1 MKKCLKK
8 MILLAAILDLSLVLS
23 SCLSLPK
30 ESSFEKFEK
39 DDAVYEI
46 LVGSV
51 SVTKEQLEEIAIE
64 KQMQEILSTMLL
76 QKNAGMESKDA
87 IEEGSELETKTL
99 YLDVEISQRSFLK
112 SVDQINSIYVLYS
125 LKDPNGEL
133 VLKKG
138 LYKETKETVLSS
150 TEQFRIAKRIV
161 KNL

>member
-1 MKKCLKK
+1 MKKSLKK
-8 MILLAAILDLSLVLS
+8 MILLVAILDSSLVLL

-64 KQMQEILSTMLL
+64 KQMHEILSTMLL
-76 QKNAGMESKDA
+76 QKNADTESEVEAENK
-87 IEEGSELETKTL
+87 IL

-125 LKDPNGEL
+125 LKDQNGEL

>member
-8 MILLAAILDLSLVLS
+8 MILLVAVLDSSLVLL

-30 ESSFEKFEK
+30 ESSFEKFGK
-39 DDAVYEI
+39 DDAIYEI

-64 KQMQEILSTMLL
+64 KQMHEILSTMLL
-76 QKNAGMESKDA
+76 QKNADTESEVEAENK
-87 IEEGSELETKTL
+87 IL

-125 LKDPNGEL
+125 LKDQNGEL
-133 VLKKG
+133 FMKKG

>member
-8 MILLAAILDLSLVLS
+8 MILLVAVLDSSLVLL

-64 KQMQEILSTMLL
+64 KQMHEILSTMLL
-76 QKNAGMESKDA
+76 QKNADTESEVEAENK
-87 IEEGSELETKTL
+87 IL

-125 LKDPNGEL
+125 LKDQNGEL

>member
-39 DDAVYEI
+39 DAAVYEI

-64 KQMQEILSTMLL
+64 KQMHEILSTMLL
-76 QKNAGMESKDA
+76 QKNADTERDV
-87 IEEGSELETKTL
+87 ETENKIL

>member
-8 MILLAAILDLSLVLS
+8 MILLVAILDSSLVLL

-64 KQMQEILSTMLL
+64 KQMHEILSTMLL
-76 QKNAGMESKDA
+76 QKNADTESEVEAENK
-87 IEEGSELETKTL
+87 IL

-125 LKDPNGEL
+125 LKDQNGEL